1 MLSSEGVAD
10 HWGHWNGRAAH
21 HPLGLGAVWR
31 KPVDIFPSIDIPVVS
46 VVWTYNGMSAEE
58 MQDRILIKH
67 ERQMASLVHDIGR
80 IEANSYTGV
89 YTGVGVI
96 KVYLHEGADVSR
108 AVSQLASCA
117 QTVLKSMPRDITP
130 PPLVRY
136 DATNWR
142 LTLIIL
148 ASIPLSIKTAIF
160 GICVGG
166 QTLNTLTLGGSAF
179 ATAILVAD
187 TGGER
192 LTPLP
197 QQPDH
202 QRGEGRCRVDVGDG

>member
-1 MLSSEGVAD
+1 MGVI
-10 HWGHWNGRAAH
+10 GMGEL
-21 HPLGLGAVWR
+21 PIILVCLLGLGAVWR
-31 KPVDIFPSIDIPVVS
+31 MPVDIFPSIDIPVVS

-67 ERQMASLVHDIGR
+67 ERQMASLVDDIER
-80 IEANSYTGV
+80 IEANSYTV
-89 YTGVGVI
+89 VGVI
-96 KVYLHEGADVSR
+96 EAYLHEGADVSR

-117 QTVLKSMPRDITP
+117 HTVLKSLPRNIT

-136 DATNWR
+136 DTTNWR
-142 LTLIIL
+142 LTLIIP

-166 QTLNTLTLGGSAF
+166 QTLSAF
-179 ATAILVAD
+179 ATGILVAD